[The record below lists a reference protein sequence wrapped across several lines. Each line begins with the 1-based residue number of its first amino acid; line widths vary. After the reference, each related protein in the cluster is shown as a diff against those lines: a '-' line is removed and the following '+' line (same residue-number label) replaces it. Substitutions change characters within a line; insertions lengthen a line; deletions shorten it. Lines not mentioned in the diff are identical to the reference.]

1 MNDGMFFSSNLDLL
15 TIGSQNQQKIYLAYN
30 RCSRQYNSLI
40 RNQITDQIPLQRTI
54 KKVIGKKPIMEVK
67 TDHSKKKVLKKKKRE
82 QDEDFNC
89 QESQKISGKIG
100 VKKKVFKSKSKV
112 NQDDKMIQEQ
122 EINFQEIFT
131 LNDEDLIYWA
141 LNAKLLKKPS
151 FCKICR
157 NTTGK
162 KVIMK
167 LIANKNY
174 LDKFIWRCNNKDCG
188 AIENIRNRNNLFGEF
203 PRVKLRILLI
213 FIFTHFTVMLS
224 PSLSQQ
230 ILKLNLSLIRR
241 LSNRLSEIIIRRQ
254 IEEENQKG
262 LLGGKDKVVEMD
274 ESCFFKRKNNAGRIQ
289 KQIWGFGLVERIT
302 GRLFVQIIPNRT
314 AKTLIAIILKW
325 VSKETRLL
333 LSDEWKA
340 YRSLE
345 DLGFNHKTIK
355 HKDNFVDPNNS
366 EIHTQNIENRWGI
379 IKGLMKKRGKISR
392 ISFDE
397 KIKEIIWRISY
408 KKNLQKELLKSL
420 IDDIHS

>member
-1 MNDGMFFSSNLDLL
+1 MIKAGKQANEKNRWIEYNNYIQSQGFDIIHIIGDGNCLFRAISHQLQNTEAYHAEYRSIAMNYILAHQERFSNFLLDDSPYHGRLDLYVQKMSKNGEWGGHFEMLAISEALNVQICVFQVTLDLL

-30 RCSRQYNSLI
+30 RSSRHYNSLI

-67 TDHSKKKVLKKKKRE
+67 TDHSKKKVIKKKKRE

-112 NQDDKMIQEQ
+112 NQDDKMIPEQ

-224 PSLSQQ
+224 
-230 ILKLNLSLIRR
+230 
-241 LSNRLSEIIIRRQ
+241 
-254 IEEENQKG
+254 
-262 LLGGKDKVVEMD
+262 LL
-274 ESCFFKRKNNAGRIQ
+274 
-289 KQIWGFGLVERIT
+289 
-302 GRLFVQIIPNRT
+302 
-314 AKTLIAIILKW
+314 
-325 VSKETRLL
+325 
-333 LSDEWKA
+333 
-340 YRSLE
+340 
-345 DLGFNHKTIK
+345 H
-355 HKDNFVDPNNS
+355 
-366 EIHTQNIENRWGI
+366 
-379 IKGLMKKRGKISR
+379 
-392 ISFDE
+392 
-397 KIKEIIWRISY
+397 
-408 KKNLQKELLKSL
+408 
-420 IDDIHS
+420 

>member
-1 MNDGMFFSSNLDLL
+1 
-15 TIGSQNQQKIYLAYN
+15 
-30 RCSRQYNSLI
+30 
-40 RNQITDQIPLQRTI
+40 
-54 KKVIGKKPIMEVK
+54 
-67 TDHSKKKVLKKKKRE
+67 
-82 QDEDFNC
+82 
-89 QESQKISGKIG
+89 
-100 VKKKVFKSKSKV
+100 
-112 NQDDKMIQEQ
+112 MIQEQ